1 MTSIQ
6 IEEQTV
12 CEPVD
17 QTEQSDTSK
26 IHKANKTAYINVRKR
41 LRKVNRKVTISKVLR
56 IPLTQMTF
64 KRPARTRRRRKHVL
78 VFDVRHLWT

>member
-1 MTSIQ
+1 M
-6 IEEQTV
+6 

-17 QTEQSDTSK
+17 QTEQSDTSRTEK
-26 IHKANKTAYINVRKR
+26 NIHIHKANQTAYINVRKR
-41 LRKVNRKVTISKVLR
+41 LRKVNGKVTISKVLR

-64 KRPARTRRRRKHVL
+64 KRPARTRRCRKHVL